1 MNLVEKRAG
10 GGAMRIPT
18 QRECFRLIA
27 EMQMLDHIVAHS
39 IQVCRV
45 ATLLVD
51 QLNACRVEIDREL
64 VRASALLHDITKT
77 RSLTTGENH
86 AATGCE
92 YVSQQGYPEVGEIV
106 GQHVQLKAVSI
117 TAAPL
122 EAEIVNYADKRVLHD
137 RVVPLEQ
144 RMHYILERY
153 GCKTEFRERLRRLW
167 TDYELMETRIFR
179 GLRIAP
185 LDLPAFLDG
194 GGLAAEIAAYRKTFT
209 RTERPPKN
217 LACKE
222 TAL

>member
-1 MNLVEKRAG
+1 
-10 GGAMRIPT
+10 MRIPT
-18 QRECFRLIA
+18 QSECFRLIA
-27 EMQMLDHIVAHS
+27 DMEMLDHIVAHS

-51 QLNACRVEIDREL
+51 QLNACRIETNREL

-117 TAAPL
+117 TETPL

-137 RVVPLEQ
+137 QVVPLEE

-153 GCKTEFRERLRRLW
+153 GRKPEFQQRLRRLW
-167 TDYELMETRIFR
+167 NDYEIMEIRIFR
-179 GLRIAP
+179 GLAIAP

-194 GGLAAEIAAYRKTFT
+194 GGIAAEMAAYRKSHPAV
-209 RTERPPKN
+209 EHSPEN
-217 LACKE
+217 LACE
-222 TAL
+222 EMPLCRT

>member
-1 MNLVEKRAG
+1 
-10 GGAMRIPT
+10 MRIPT

-27 EMQMLDHIVAHS
+27 EMEMLDHIVAHS

-51 QLNACRVEIDREL
+51 QLNACRIEIDREL

-92 YVSQQGYPEVGEIV
+92 YVSEKGYPEVGEIV

-117 TAAPL
+117 TETPL

-137 RVVPLEQ
+137 RVVPLDQ

-153 GCKTEFRERLRRLW
+153 GHKMEFRDRLRRLW
-167 TDYELMETRIFR
+167 NDYEIMETRIFR
-179 GLRIAP
+179 GLAIAP
-185 LDLPAFLDG
+185 PDLPAFLDG
-194 GGLAAEIAAYRKTFT
+194 GGLAAAIAAYRKSHS
-209 RTERPPKN
+209 RAERPPEN
-217 LACKE
+217 LACEE
-222 TAL
+222 TSP